1 MSIVDFVEFVINYFP
16 FDFNFS
22 VGSTFDGMCKQTLVL
37 KPDRT
42 RNKVISFPQQKYSL
56 SLIDLYPDIFGNTT
70 LYNKSHIQRKNYVLF
85 KNPSST

>member
-16 FDFNFS
+16 FDFNTS

-70 LYNKSHIQRKNYVLF
+70 LTNLTYREKLCSF
-85 KNPSST
+85 